1 MEKTNFTFFPA
12 EVLEFF
18 YSFLKKIKSDR
29 QKDQHKVMCI
39 QNIAAVNLM
48 LLGVCVCM
56 FLILSLNTN
65 WTFKIKKFLLVLVL
79 QNRVD
84 FMQLM
89 VDHQMSVNNNNNNN
103 KETSSLKG
111 KDKAARVRESCTL
124 LSKSSFC
131 VTAQLRLKS
140 TEGAIMGLVLTQIFV

>member
-1 MEKTNFTFFPA
+1 
-12 EVLEFF
+12 
-18 YSFLKKIKSDR
+18 
-29 QKDQHKVMCI
+29 MCI

-48 LLGVCVCM
+48 LVGVCVCM

-65 WTFKIKKFLLVLVL
+65 WTFKIKKFLLVLVS

-111 KDKAARVRESCTL
+111 KEKNVREE
-124 LSKSSFC
+124 SK
-131 VTAQLRLKS
+131 L
-140 TEGAIMGLVLTQIFV
+140 MIFS